1 MRLYYAPNACSFG
14 VHVILEEIGKP
25 YEAVAV
31 DFKNNAQYGAEYVAI
46 NPKSKV
52 PALIRDDG
60 SLLTEF
66 PVIAMW
72 LAKTNPEKNLVPKDL
87 EGETRCAEVLDYICG
102 TVHPQAFTRQF
113 RPTRF
118 TPTEADVPKVV
129 EEGRKYAERYFN
141 TIQSGWKGGDWV
153 LASGYSVADAAL
165 FFVEYWGVKRSGT
178 TLPPHLAN
186 HFAKMMARPAVQRAL
201 DAEGMPR

>member
-14 VHVILEEIGKP
+14 IHVILEEIGRP

-31 DFKNNAQYGAEYVAI
+31 DFRNNAQYAPEYVAI

-52 PALIRDDG
+52 PALVRDDG

-72 LAKTNPEKNLVPKDL
+72 LAKSNPWSGLVPADL
-87 EGETRCAEVLDYICG
+87 EGETRCAEMLDYICG

-113 RPTRF
+113 RPNRF
-118 TPTEADVPKVV
+118 TPTEADIPKIV
-129 EEGRKYAERYFN
+129 EEGKRYAIRYFD
-141 TIQSGWKGGDWV
+141 TIEQGWRGGDWV
-153 LASGYSVADAAL
+153 LPSGYSVADAAL
-165 FFVEYWGVKRSGT
+165 FFVEYWAVKRSGMD
-178 TLPPHLAN
+178 LPPRLAN
-186 HFAKMMARPAVQRAL
+186 HFSKMMARPAVARAL